1 MAARDDSWPPRTSP
15 LCPEAASG
23 TYGRPV
29 DARFFTISDPAFFVG
44 TVALVN
50 SLRIT
55 GHEQE
60 VVVLDRGLTARQ
72 RELLAPSVTLVD
84 VPAGHADPY
93 LVKPFPALVDT
104 DGVVVLLDSDMV
116 VTDSLE
122 PVLERAAAGAI
133 CVFPDHPADLDRWFA
148 EWHELF
154 GLGAPLRRGDYLNA
168 GFVAVS
174 TARWPGFFPRWW
186 EACARIPAERE
197 TLTDPE
203 PLAQLDQDA
212 LNALLLSE
220 IPEGA
225 VGQLP
230 SYEWDLR
237 RVSVVDPRTLECRA
251 EGVRQPLLH
260 AWLRPKVW
268 QGREN
273 VHANAYERLL
283 PRILFAPDAAI
294 RLDANDV
301 PRWLRPGAA
310 GQVAL
315 HGLRAYN
322 ALPEVRARARRAPR
336 RALRGLR
343 ALAGRPR
350 ARGDE

>member
-1 MAARDDSWPPRTSP
+1 
-15 LCPEAASG
+15 
-23 TYGRPV
+23 V

-116 VTDSLE
+116 VTDALE
-122 PVLERAAAGAI
+122 PVLARAANGAI

-154 GLGAPLRRGDYLNA
+154 GLGTPLRRGDYLNA

-251 EGVRQPLLH
+251 DGVRQPLLH

>member
-1 MAARDDSWPPRTSP
+1 M
-15 LCPEAASG
+15 
-23 TYGRPV
+23 

-116 VTDSLE
+116 VTDALE
-122 PVLERAAAGAI
+122 PVLARAANGAI
-133 CVFPDHPADLDRWFA
+133 CIFPDHPADLDRWFA

-186 EACARIPAERE
+186 DACARIPAERE
-197 TLTDPE
+197 ALTDPE

-212 LNALLLSE
+212 LNALVLSE

-225 VGQLP
+225 GGGLP

-268 QGREN
+268 QGRDN

-283 PRILFAPDAAI
+283 PRILFGPDAAV
-294 RLDANDV
+294 RLDPSDV
-301 PRWLRPGAA
+301 PRWVRAGAQ
-310 GQVAL
+310 GRVAL
-315 HGLRAYN
+315 QALRAYN
-322 ALPEVRARARRAPR
+322 ELPTLAVRARRAPR
-336 RALRGLR
+336 RLAREARAGLR
-343 ALAGRPR
+343 RVRRP
-350 ARGDE
+350 

>member
-1 MAARDDSWPPRTSP
+1 M
-15 LCPEAASG
+15 
-23 TYGRPV
+23 

-104 DGVVVLLDSDMV
+104 DGIVVLLDSDMV

-154 GLGAPLRRGDYLNA
+154 GLGTPLRRGDYLNA

-251 EGVRQPLLH
+251 DGVRQPLLH

>member
-1 MAARDDSWPPRTSP
+1 M
-15 LCPEAASG
+15 
-23 TYGRPV
+23 

-72 RELLAPSVTLVD
+72 RELLGPSVTLVD

-116 VTDSLE
+116 VTDALE
-122 PVLERAAAGAI
+122 PVLARAANGAI
-133 CVFPDHPADLDRWFA
+133 CIFPDHPADLDRWFA

-186 EACARIPAERE
+186 DACARIPAERE
-197 TLTDPE
+197 ALTDPE

-212 LNALLLSE
+212 LNALVLSE

-268 QGREN
+268 QGRDN

-283 PRILFAPDAAI
+283 PRILFGPDAAV
-294 RLDANDV
+294 RLDPSDV
-301 PRWLRPGAA
+301 PRWVRAGAQ
-310 GQVAL
+310 GRVAL
-315 HGLRAYN
+315 QALRAYN
-322 ALPEVRARARRAPR
+322 ELPTLAVRARRAPR
-336 RALRGLR
+336 RLAREARAGLR
-343 ALAGRPR
+343 RVRRP
-350 ARGDE
+350 